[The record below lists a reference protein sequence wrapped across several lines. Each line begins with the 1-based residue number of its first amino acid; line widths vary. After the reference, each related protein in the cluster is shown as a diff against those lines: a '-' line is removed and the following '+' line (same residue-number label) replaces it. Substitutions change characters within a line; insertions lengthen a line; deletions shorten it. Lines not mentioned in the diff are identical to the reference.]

1 MGIEFL
7 FVLLSLLY
15 GFESLS
21 SIARSSGIWTGNIY
35 NGIVVQ
41 NALSLGSRLIMFIFM
56 PVMGFFFD
64 TGNFV
69 PTGKL
74 LIANICAITA
84 LILVYVTRNYSFYFL
99 VNVALH
105 VKNKG
110 RLGYTNQTHDDLI
123 SLKSYYDEKSFVIKY
138 IMAYIP
144 YYAAWPLTIFLLG
157 EYNEYRATLIALPTV
172 FTGLNTLS
180 ISLYID
186 PYLSRF
192 VEKSQENVWTNA
204 SLINLRICSYIIS
217 IILVLIF
224 VFFWNV

>member
-84 LILVYVTRNYSFYFL
+84 LILVYVT
-99 VNVALH
+99 
-105 VKNKG
+105 
-110 RLGYTNQTHDDLI
+110 I
-123 SLKSYYDEKSFVIKY
+123 
-138 IMAYIP
+138 
-144 YYAAWPLTIFLLG
+144 
-157 EYNEYRATLIALPTV
+157 V
-172 FTGLNTLS
+172 FT
-180 ISLYID
+180 
-186 PYLSRF
+186 
-192 VEKSQENVWTNA
+192 
-204 SLINLRICSYIIS
+204 
-217 IILVLIF
+217 
-224 VFFWNV
+224 FW